1 MNILKRRKE
10 EVVQPPVEKEE
21 ESVENLMIQPEAP
34 DTQEEVEDTPIE
46 IVDYNN
52 EEEEPAEEEESTE
65 EDNNGITEG
74 FLREAE
80 AFATGKGL
88 NEAEFKEAI
97 DGLKGIRDK
106 NAVVDI
112 AMLEKVIKAINYDR
126 DVAAAYN
133 KGEIAGRN
141 TKIEQLYMQPEKT
154 DGLPHPKGNNPSSS
168 RRAATSIFD
177 LARSAL

>member
-1 MNILKRRKE
+1 MNILKRKKE
-10 EVVQPPVEKEE
+10 EVITPPVKKEE
-21 ESVENLMIQPEAP
+21 DRVENMMIQPEEA
-34 DTQEEVEDTPIE
+34 DNQEETDDTPIE
-46 IVDYNN
+46 IVEYNN
-52 EEEEPAEEEESTE
+52 KEEESAVEEESTE

-141 TKIEQLYMQPEKT
+141 TKIEQLYMQPKKT
-154 DGLPHPKGNNPSSS
+154 DGLPHPKGNNSS
-168 RRAATSIFD
+168 RSRRATSIFD